1 MMENSREL
9 IAWVGVA
16 QAAGENTVFF
26 LPHGAPE
33 EQSAREL
40 FAERLMTAI
49 VRFARENSRSGDA
62 RETEGATQAALL
74 ADLASDYR
82 DHGLY
87 SVREKIRS
95 RHDGKPDWARTVK
108 SGTAFPAANG
118 APVYC
123 EISSTRYSA
132 FATNIVARIQA
143 HVIAEVGR
151 FHGWW
156 LRPYF
161 GARELPVS
169 DRLNS
174 WPRETWPR
182 LLRMARRDLFQSR
195 AINLVRM
202 LLEYLEQAEQTGE
215 GGVICGISDFST
227 VWEAMLRDTIHGVEN
242 HWNALLP
249 APWYFR
255 RSGAGEETGRMRT
268 DIIARVEG
276 NLAILDAKY
285 YRAASVRSAPG
296 LSDITKQIFYQ
307 QAVESTGEA
316 AGLEIINAFLFP
328 AEETHRDVYQ
338 HITVTL
344 PDGSPVSGFPRVKCQ
359 YLSMHDVIAAY
370 SRRGLLVEQDWLSGL
385 SA

>member
-1 MMENSREL
+1 MMENSKEL

-33 EQSAREL
+33 EQPAREL
-40 FAERLMTAI
+40 FAEKVMTAI
-49 VRFARENSRSGDA
+49 VRFARENSRSGDS

-87 SVREKIRS
+87 SVREKIKS
-95 RHDGKPDWARTVK
+95 LHDGKPDWARTVK

-174 WPRETWPR
+174 WPREAWPR

-195 AINLVRM
+195 AINLVSM
-202 LLEYLEQAEQTGE
+202 LLEYLEHAEQTGE

-227 VWEAMLRDTIHGVEN
+227 VWEAMLRDTIHGVE
-242 HWNALLP
+242 HDWNSVLP
-249 APWYFR
+249 APRYFR
-255 RSGAGEETGRMRT
+255 SAGSGEETGRMRT
-268 DIIARVEG
+268 DVIARVG
-276 NLAILDAKY
+276 DNLAILDAKY
-285 YRAASVRSAPG
+285 YRAASVKSAPK

-307 QAVESTGEA
+307 KAVESTGKAE
-316 AGLEIINAFLFP
+316 GLKIVNAFLFP
-328 AEETHRDVYQ
+328 ARQTHRDIYQ

-344 PDGSPVSGFPRVKCQ
+344 PDGTPASGFPQVECQ
-359 YLSMHDVIAAY
+359 YLSMSDVITAY
-370 SRRGLLVEQDWLSGL
+370 SRRGLLEQQDWLTTL